1 MDTKKQTL
9 GTFYA
14 SPMGQLCLRYAEKQL
29 DLLWDDW
36 TDKRLLTIGYATP
49 YFSYFQKKS
58 LASITEIV
66 FEGEPEKTLSLKTS
80 ENSFPFKCKT
90 FDRIFSAATLER
102 VSFPKA
108 FLQEVRRVLRP
119 DGSFILMTINK
130 RHHLDSYK
138 NSAFAAGTL
147 YTAAQVKE
155 LLEENMFRVQKQKT
169 CLFLPPDTY
178 KQTPYS
184 DVFEQKLQTY
194 AFFNG
199 AFILT
204 KATVLNALEVPVSHP
219 CIKNE
224 GGLSLL
230 PAYERTENG
239 KVY

>member
-1 MDTKKQTL
+1 MNSKKQSL

-14 SPMGQLCLRYAEKQL
+14 SPMGKLCLNYAEKQL
-29 DLLWDDW
+29 DLLWKGW
-36 TDKRLLTIGYATP
+36 EDKSLLTIGYATP

-58 LASITEIV
+58 PASITEIV

-102 VSFPKA
+102 VSFPKI
-108 FLQEVRRVLRP
+108 FLREVRRVLRS
-119 DGSFILMTINK
+119 DGSLVLMTMNK
-130 RHHLDSYK
+130 RNPLGSYK

-147 YTAAQVKE
+147 YTAAQVKA
-155 LLEENMFRVQKQKT
+155 LLEENMFCVQEQKT
-169 CLFLPPDTY
+169 CLFLPPEAY
-178 KQTPYS
+178 KQSPYS

-204 KATVLNALEVPVSHP
+204 KATVLNAVEVPVSHS
-219 CIKNE
+219 CTKNE
-224 GGLSLL
+224 EDFSLV
-230 PAYERTENG
+230 PAYKRAENG